1 MLNESVHRFVLLG
14 RSVLFV
20 ADWAPLRWHSL
31 CLTLDYQNRRL
42 SIATAGATVRIKED
56 FSLAARQSDQLE
68 VELLGQLDGRLADLH
83 IWDRAI
89 NSKDHK
95 LII

>member
-31 CLTLDYQNRRL
+31 CLSLDQQSRRL

-68 VELLGQLDGRLADLH
+68 VELLGQLDGRLADLQ

-89 NSKDHK
+89 NSKDQK